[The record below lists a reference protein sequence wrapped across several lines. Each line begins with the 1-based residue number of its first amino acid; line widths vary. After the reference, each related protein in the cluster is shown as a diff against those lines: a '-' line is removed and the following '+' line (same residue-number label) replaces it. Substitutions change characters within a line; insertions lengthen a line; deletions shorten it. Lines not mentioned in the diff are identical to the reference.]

1 MNVRKP
7 TDYSVMYGELTAILS
22 RNLSQ
27 MDEIY
32 AIGKAV
38 SHRAE
43 KGAAV
48 AAAEFL
54 QANFPDRTGF
64 SPRNVRRMR
73 DFYKTYENDELFLQL
88 AMKLGWTLN
97 VVIMEAELTRDER
110 KWYLEQAL
118 CRGWSKAQLLKAIR
132 SDADSTEHLEQLD
145 SSEKQVDQVTVKN
158 SIFIIE
164 VMRDVH
170 PDDDLF
176 EKILGE
182 EQRIKL
188 RRSFLLR
195 VHPKCGLNIDFPVSI
210 IDHKVDLLLRIGP
223 LCSVGYNADI
233 NRVAAPQKLVVD
245 QVFHDMTGIILPVI
259 QPRVAK
265 ADVRIIVLVWI
276 VKIGLALDIIALCY
290 GNQKRVDN
298 VLYIV
303 GNKRRIDLLVLHAG
317 DGVCDVRWVRQGT
330 DLRGKKI
337 ENVIQNILALDAVS
351 FNNILY
357 IQFRVER
364 GQIIL
369 FILIILHGKQPR
381 HTAVQH
387 ISVQRFLLIPADKR
401 VILLKAKREYMD
413 LRGAP
418 TELRCNILGQSF
430 GVAASHIDIKIFIC
444 FQFIEHI
451 INRDL
456 DPAVFLIYNF
466 GSELNFVNEQI
477 ELFILLPKYQ
487 LLHILAERNGI
498 AVFIIPPLIQFD
510 FYDLRGI
517 RAMIAEI
524 FIEQLKKQ
532 YRFSASADAG
542 NDFDLTIPHI
552 TNEPIQIIV
561 ALNHFFHLELATHTS
576 LLIGIV
582 YHTGI
587 ILSRW
592 ICKLIM

>member
-7 TDYSVMYGELTAILS
+7 ADYSAMYRELTEILAQK
-22 RNLSQ
+22 LPQ
-27 MDEIY
+27 MDEIC
-32 AIGKAV
+32 AIGKAI
-38 SHRAE
+38 SRRPE

-48 AAAEFL
+48 AAAEFM

-73 DFYKTYENDELFLQL
+73 DFYRTYENDEPLLRL
-88 AMKLGWTLN
+88 AMKIGRTLN

-118 CRGWSKAQLLKAIR
+118 CRGWSKVQLLKAIR
-132 SDADSTEHLEQLD
+132 SGTDSTEHLEQFD

-195 VHPKCGLNIDFPVSI
+195 VHSECGLDIDFPVSI
-210 IDHKVDLLLRIGP
+210 IDNKVDFLLCIGT

-233 NRVAAPQKLVVD
+233 DRVAAPQKLVVD
-245 QVFHDMTGIILPVI
+245 EVLHDMTGIILPVI

-265 ADVRIIVLVWI
+265 ADVRIVVLVWI

-298 VLYIV
+298 VLHIV
-303 GNKRRIDLLVLHAG
+303 GNKRRIDLLIFHAG
-317 DGVCDVRWVRQGT
+317 DSVCDVRWVRQGA

-337 ENVIQNILALDAVS
+337 ENVIQNILSFDTIA

-381 HTAVQH
+381 HTAIQH
-387 ISVQRFLLIPADKR
+387 ISVQRFLLIPTNKR

-413 LRGAP
+413 LRGAA
-418 TELRCNILGQSF
+418 TELRCNILGKSL
-430 GVAASHIDIKIFIC
+430 GVAAGHIDIQILVSL
-444 FQFIEHI
+444 QLIEHI
-451 INRDL
+451 IDCDL

-466 GSELNFVNEQI
+466 GGELNFVNEQI

-487 LLHILAERNGI
+487 LLHILAERNGV

-517 RAMIAEI
+517 RAVIAEI
-524 FIEQLKKQ
+524 FIEQLKEQ
-532 YRFSASADAG
+532 HRFSASADTG
-542 NDFDLTIPHI
+542 NDFDLAIPHI
-552 TNEPIQIIV
+552 TNEPLQIIV

-576 LLIGIV
+576 LLLG
-582 YHTGI
+582 
-587 ILSRW
+587 
-592 ICKLIM
+592 

>member
-7 TDYSVMYGELTAILS
+7 VDYSTMYRELTTIPAK
-22 RNLSQ
+22 NLPH
-27 MDEIY
+27 MIEIH
-32 AIGKAV
+32 AIGKV
-38 SHRAE
+38 ISQRPE

-73 DFYKTYENDELFLQL
+73 DFYRTYENDKPLLRL
-88 AMKLGWTLN
+88 AMKIGWTLN
-97 VVIMEAELTRDER
+97 VIIMEAELARDER

-118 CRGWSKAQLLKAIR
+118 CRGWSKVRLLKAIR
-132 SDADSTEHLEQLD
+132 SGVDSTEHLEQFD
-145 SSEKQVDQVTVKN
+145 SSKKQVDQVAVEN
-158 SIFIIE
+158 PVFIIE
-164 VMRDVH
+164 VMRNIH
-170 PDDDLF
+170 PNDDLF

-182 EQRIKL
+182 KQRIKL
-188 RRSFLLR
+188 RRSLLLR
-195 VHPKCGLNIDFPVSI
+195 VHPKCGLDIDFPVSI
-210 IDHKVDLLLRIGP
+210 IDHKVDLLLCVGS

-233 NRVAAPQKLVVD
+233 DRVAAPQKLIVD
-245 QVFHDMTGIILPVI
+245 EVFHDMTGIILPII

-265 ADVRIIVLVWI
+265 TDVRIVILVRI

-303 GNKRRIDLLVLHAG
+303 GNKRGIDLLVFHAG
-317 DGVCDVRWVRQGT
+317 DGVCNVRWIRQGT
-330 DLRGKKI
+330 DLRGKEI
-337 ENVIQNILALDAVS
+337 ENVIQNILALDAVP

-369 FILIILHGKQPR
+369 FILIILHGKQPG

-387 ISVQRFLLIPADKR
+387 IIIQRFPLIPANKR

-413 LRGAP
+413 LRGAAA
-418 TELRCNILGQSF
+418 ELCCNILGKSL
-430 GVAASHIDIKIFIC
+430 GVAAGDIDIQILVSL
-444 FQFIEHI
+444 QLIEHI
-451 INRDL
+451 IDRDL
-456 DPAVFLIYNF
+456 DPAIFLIYDF
-466 GSELNFVNEQI
+466 GGELNFVNEQI
-477 ELFILLPKYQ
+477 ELLILLPKYQ
-487 LLHILAERNGI
+487 ILHIFTERNGV

-532 YRFSASADAG
+532 HRFSASADAG
-542 NDFDLTIPHI
+542 NDFDLAVPHI
-552 TNEPIQIIV
+552 TNEPVQIIV
-561 ALNHFFHLELATHTS
+561 ALNHFFHLELVTYAS
-576 LLIGIV
+576 LLLG
-582 YHTGI
+582 
-587 ILSRW
+587 
-592 ICKLIM
+592 